1 MTEEARQ
8 RDKLVGLFVLGVAV
22 FNPPLLSLF
31 SGRTL
36 FGWPLLYVYLFCVWS
51 ILIGAVALVVERRR
65 RRPNAE
71 LPDD

>member
-8 RDKLVGLFVLGVAV
+8 RDRLVGLFVLGVAA

-31 SGRTL
+31 SGATL
-36 FGWPLLYVYLFCVWS
+36 FGWPLLYVYLFAVWAV
-51 ILIGAVALVVERRR
+51 LIAAIAVVVERRNR
-65 RRPNAE
+65 RRDTG